1 MLSSNTN
8 YYKKEKTRMSEQDT
22 FWIKLAQRFFGLLL
36 IVVGAILLYFTVT
49 STDQLLGFSAF
60 FGLLS
65 IVVLVVGI
73 VLLISKPPE

>member
-1 MLSSNTN
+1 
-8 YYKKEKTRMSEQDT
+8 MSEQDT